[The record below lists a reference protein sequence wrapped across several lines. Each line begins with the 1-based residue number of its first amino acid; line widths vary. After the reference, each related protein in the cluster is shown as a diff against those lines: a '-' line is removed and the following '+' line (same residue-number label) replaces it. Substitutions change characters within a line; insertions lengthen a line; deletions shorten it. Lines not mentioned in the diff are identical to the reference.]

1 VEGIGNK
8 ATNHPPTQ
16 VTTKALTAPLLRR
29 IEMKKSVLFV
39 ALALA
44 ATLLPGPAQAKFA
57 PKFTVTLSDTK
68 ALAHPALTFHLEF
81 AADDEEIGNFI
92 GYIPK
97 GFDIASDEAIPETTD
112 PAGREKGE
120 VIGSG
125 NIEINAGPGCHP
137 SVPVKEAKAPLP
149 VPATFYERT
158 RTDDESDAGVHAVW
172 FLDIEP
178 ANRVRL
184 LVTGSKLTGWKIE
197 GAPTPSDATCN
208 SLTVDLTINAESESG
223 VPIVTNAKKPGPK
236 KFSADIVSQ
245 DSPAIAHFDQ
255 IINITK

>member
-1 VEGIGNK
+1 
-8 ATNHPPTQ
+8 
-16 VTTKALTAPLLRR
+16 
-29 IEMKKSVLFV
+29 MKKSVLFV

-44 ATLLPGPAQAKFA
+44 ASLLPSTAQAKFA
-57 PKFTVTLSDTK
+57 PKFTVSLSDTK
-68 ALAHPALTFHLEF
+68 ALGNPSMTFHLEF

-92 GYIPK
+92 GYLPK
-97 GFDIASDEAIPETTD
+97 GFDIASDEAIPAVMD

-125 NIEINAGPGCHP
+125 EIEIAAGPGCHP
-137 SVPVKEAKAPLP
+137 SFPQKDVKTSLP

-158 RTDDESDAGVHAVW
+158 RTDEEADSGVHAVW

-184 LVTGSKLTGWKIE
+184 LVTGSKATGWKIE

-208 SLTVDLTINAESESG
+208 ALTVDLTINAKSESG
-223 VPIVTNAKKPGPK
+223 VVIITNAKKPGAK
-236 KFSADIVSQ
+236 KFMADIVSQ
-245 DSPAIAHFDQ
+245 DSPAIAHFEQ
-255 IINITK
+255 IITITK